1 MINATDSVNV
11 ANVQGTNNLGNP
23 EQQKTGLISPF
34 PPTPGFGIPIVFT
47 TENGHRIILPPQNI
61 GGEKISIN
69 RIGPDQYLVVTERP
83 VYGSKPKY
91 EIYTEE
97 ELVAK
102 YGSNKRPQIPPPV
115 LHTKA

>member
-1 MINATDSVNV
+1 MINTVESLNSGILVLQLDSQNTSV
-11 ANVQGTNNLGNP
+11 ADQIKTLCNP
-23 EQQKTGLISPF
+23 FIKAPSTIIKTEHGY
-34 PPTPGFGIPIVFT
+34 TV
-47 TENGHRIILPPQNI
+47 IIPPQNI

-102 YGSNKRPQIPPPV
+102 YGSNKKPQNSPPV

>member
-1 MINATDSVNV
+1 MSFSSQLKKELC
-11 ANVQGTNNLGNP
+11 ANEILDREMLKAELYGMLLFG
-23 EQQKTGLISPF
+23 KTF
-34 PPTPGFGIPIVFT
+34 AEDKIVFT

-61 GGEKISIN
+61 GGDKISIN

-102 YGSNKRPQIPPPV
+102 YGSNKKPQNSPPV